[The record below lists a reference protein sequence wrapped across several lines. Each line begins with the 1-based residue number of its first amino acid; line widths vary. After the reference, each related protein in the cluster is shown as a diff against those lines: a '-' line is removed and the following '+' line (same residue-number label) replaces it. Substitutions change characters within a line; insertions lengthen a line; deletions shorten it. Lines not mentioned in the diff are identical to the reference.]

1 MDLKWQISL
10 SLLLMT
16 LCSLSQPA
24 EAELPSDPYK
34 KFLAEQKKRNRE
46 WKSEREA
53 RRAKVESV
61 TPAVK
66 QNDASSA
73 DRDRRPEDPVTLLRQ
88 QLATQADEC
97 RELRNKLESIEAANA
112 RILKNQMEMQENF
125 VKVMF
130 LKVILLNNSSS
141 VRS

>member
-1 MDLKWQISL
+1 MDLKWQIPL

-24 EAELPSDPYK
+24 EAELPSDPYNN
-34 KFLAEQKKRNRE
+34 FLAQQKKRNQE

-112 RILKNQMEMQENF
+112 
-125 VKVMF
+125 
-130 LKVILLNNSSS
+130 
-141 VRS
+141 